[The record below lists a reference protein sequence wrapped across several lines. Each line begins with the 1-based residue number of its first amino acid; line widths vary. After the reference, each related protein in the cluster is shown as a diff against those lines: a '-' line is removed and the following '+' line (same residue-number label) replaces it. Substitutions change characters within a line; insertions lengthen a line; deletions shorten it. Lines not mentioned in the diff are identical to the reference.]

1 MKIVC
6 DAHIPF
12 LRGVLEP
19 YAEVAYIPGQDIS
32 ADDVRDADALM
43 VRTRTRCDK
52 ALLEG
57 SKVRFIATAT
67 IGYDHIDT
75 AWCESNGIAWTNAP
89 GCNSWSVQQYMGS
102 LLVCLSRHFGFA
114 PREKTLGIIGAGNVG
129 SKVARLAA
137 LLGFR
142 VLLCDPPRARK
153 EGAGGFVTIDEIV
166 AQCDIISCHVPLTR
180 QGDDATYHLFDSS
193 RIAALRPDQILIN
206 TSRGE
211 VVDGQA
217 LKEALKSKSI
227 LTAAL
232 DVWENEPRIDPELL
246 GLLFIGTPHIAGYS
260 QDGKA
265 NGTMIC
271 IQTMAKYLDLPLAD
285 WEVSDIPQPDE
296 PAELTLDAESRR
308 PQELLA
314 DAILHT
320 YDVRKDAALL
330 LSDVNSFEKLRS
342 SYRIRRE
349 FQAFSVML
357 KNDQTG
363 RCGAFLREM
372 SFNICE

>member
-1 MKIVC
+1 M
-6 DAHIPF
+6 
-12 LRGVLEP
+12 E
-19 YAEVAYIPGQDIS
+19 
-32 ADDVRDADALM
+32 
-43 VRTRTRCDK
+43 
-52 ALLEG
+52 
-57 SKVRFIATAT
+57 
-67 IGYDHIDT
+67 
-75 AWCESNGIAWTNAP
+75 
-89 GCNSWSVQQYMGS
+89 
-102 LLVCLSRHFGFA
+102 
-114 PREKTLGIIGAGNVG
+114 
-129 SKVARLAA
+129 
-137 LLGFR
+137 
-142 VLLCDPPRARK
+142 
-153 EGAGGFVTIDEIV
+153 
-166 AQCDIISCHVPLTR
+166 QCDIISCHVPLTR
-180 QGDDATYHLFDSS
+180 QGGNATYHLFDSS